1 MRTRAVVGGFREL
14 EEGLS
19 AHDRDLP
26 GPPSPPFH
34 HKPPV
39 CSGSAP
45 NSPRDVIIQ
54 SAIRLREEVL
64 LPQRMRLAR
73 VVIAAHV
80 QLAAAHD
87 TTAAISIRRD
97 AGGGR
102 TARTGGSGSGIG
114 VRVLRGGSGEG
125 AAAEELRAVGGVL
138 GVLAGLLQ
146 GVELGAQVGELGAE
160 VADALVGL
168 LLLGRVQLLP
178 RQRRVLVEGPRE
190 GRQRRRDGAQRG
202 GGRRR
207 IGRG

>member
-1 MRTRAVVGGFREL
+1 
-14 EEGLS
+14 
-19 AHDRDLP
+19 
-26 GPPSPPFH
+26 
-34 HKPPV
+34 
-39 CSGSAP
+39 
-45 NSPRDVIIQ
+45 
-54 SAIRLREEVL
+54 
-64 LPQRMRLAR
+64 MRLAGII
-73 VVIAAHV
+73 IATHM
-80 QLAAAHD
+80 QLTAANNA
-87 TTAAISIRRD
+87 TTAVSIRGDTR
-97 AGGGR
+97 GGR
-102 TARTGGSGSGIG
+102 TTRAGGGSGIG
-114 VRVLRGGSGEG
+114 VRILRGGGGEG
-125 AAAEELRAVGGVL
+125 AAAEELGAVGGVL